1 MKSLKEKLKNN
12 ELTIGSWI
20 MIGHPISIE
29 VMSLAGFEWLV
40 IDMEHTAIDINT
52 AQNLITTIQANGIKA
67 LVRVSKNEEV
77 IIKQVLDMGADGII
91 VPMVNSKEDAIKAVE
106 FAKYPPIGKRGV
118 GLYRASK
125 YGVKF
130 EEYKK
135 WVEEELVIIAQIE
148 HIDGVNNIDEILQVE
163 GIDGTIIGPYDL
175 SGSMGYPGE
184 FERNDVKEA
193 VQKVLD
199 KCKEYNVPSGFH
211 VVDTN
216 PEKLKQKIKEGCTFL
231 AYGIDYFFMR
241 DLAINGMK
249 EIKEKIDK

>member
-1 MKSLKEKLKNN
+1 MSLKQKLKNN

-20 MIGHPISIE
+20 MMGNPMSVE
-29 VMSLAGFEWLV
+29 VMTLAGFEWLV
-40 IDMEHTAIDINT
+40 IDIEHTSIDLQT
-52 AQNLITTIQANGIKA
+52 AENLIRAIQANGIKA

-77 IIKQVLDMGADGII
+77 IIKRILDMGADGII
-91 VPMVNSKEDAIKAVE
+91 VPMVCSKEDAMQAVNY
-106 FAKYPPIGKRGV
+106 AKYPPIGKRGV
-118 GLYRASK
+118 GLYRASG
-125 YGVKF
+125 YGTKF

-135 WVEEELVIIAQIE
+135 WVNEELVIIAQIE
-148 HIDGVNNIDEILQVE
+148 HIDAVNNIDEILKVE

-184 FERNDVKEA
+184 FEREDVKIA

-199 KCKEYNVPSGFH
+199 RCKKHNIPSGFH

-216 PEKLKQKIKEGCTFL
+216 PATLKIKIDQGCTFL

-241 DLAINGMK
+241 DAAVSGMNKLK
-249 EIKEKIDK
+249 EELK

>member
-20 MIGHPISIE
+20 MIGHPISVE
-29 VMSLAGFEWLV
+29 VMALAGFEWLV
-40 IDMEHTAIDINT
+40 IDMEHTSIDINT

-77 IIKQVLDMGADGII
+77 IIKKVLDIGADGII
-91 VPMVNSKEDAIKAVE
+91 VPMINSKEDAVKAVE

-148 HIDGVNNIDEILQVE
+148 HIDGVNSIEEILQVK

-184 FERNDVKEA
+184 FEREDVKKS
-193 VQKVLD
+193 VQKVLN
-199 KCKEYNVPSGFH
+199 KCKEYNIPSGFH
-211 VVDTN
+211 VVDTD

-241 DLAINGMK
+241 DLAVQGMK
-249 EIKEKIDK
+249 NIRKDFEI